1 MIVKYQTYILQE
13 MFQYTSSIKFS
24 QVLLVNFFGK
34 LDLRSRV
41 VAIINI
47 ITGLFT
53 DSFLLLTSIYLKFIN
68 SFMKF
73 MLLL

>member
-47 ITGLFT
+47 IAGLFT